1 MGKNRNRHKTKNKNS
16 HKKSYSYTLG
26 DLMRD
31 KGIDIPKFKKTL
43 NNEKKAN

>member
-1 MGKNRNRHKTKNKNS
+1 MGKNRNRHKTKNKS
-16 HKKSYSYTLG
+16 TPKKSNSYTLG

-31 KGIDIPKFKKTL
+31 KGIDIKKFKKNL